1 MDDPEYAPIPDDR
14 YDEFR
19 SVVRYA
25 FSPEDG
31 PAFEREEDR
40 APLGEARG
48 LLTGDDLRSVCRH
61 HHFRAFVRGEWRD
74 LGGLSAVATPPE
86 FRRRGYVGRLV
97 EESLAEYRERDWFLS
112 ALWPFS
118 HPFYRQY
125 GWATGAEYHTYECDP
140 SVLGVATPEG
150 EVRRVTAD
158 DWEALD
164 PVHRSRAD
172 RWALTI
178 ERTERWWR
186 ERVFD
191 DWSSAPYVYAY
202 ERDGEVRGYLVYA
215 IDEEGDG
222 RVMELS
228 DYAYTDREAF
238 SALCRFCAD
247 HDSQVSRVRL
257 RGPTDLGLHALVS
270 DPADVHCERSAGAMV
285 RLVDVETALA
295 ALASPTAGSVVF
307 EVTDT
312 TAPWND
318 GRFELAVEGTSA
330 TCHESEADPDVRC
343 DVGTLSQLSVGFRSV
358 ADAERLGTFAV
369 GDDRTRSLLAD
380 WFPAERVSLSDG
392 F

>member
-140 SVLGVATPEG
+140 SVLGVATPE
-150 EVRRVTAD
+150 
-158 DWEALD
+158 
-164 PVHRSRAD
+164 
-172 RWALTI
+172 
-178 ERTERWWR
+178 
-186 ERVFD
+186 
-191 DWSSAPYVYAY
+191 
-202 ERDGEVRGYLVYA
+202 GEVRGYLVYA